1 MKCRLCA
8 VAFCVAGVFL
18 SIVASSGRADHITG
32 ELRGKLVG
40 TWKMKSM
47 TINGEKNDLPE
58 TAVTYKHVTPG
69 GFVWL
74 SYAKDTGEMFRAGGG
89 TWTIAGDAYTEKI
102 EYGLGGDLSQIK
114 NGSHVFKCRIEG
126 DTWYHV
132 GKLADGTTID
142 EQWTR
147 VKPAEAAAATTA
159 AEKQP
164 AAAKQ
169 P

>member
-1 MKCRLCA
+1 M
-8 VAFCVAGVFL
+8 
-18 SIVASSGRADHITG
+18 SSLTTSSDDEIGWRRCLIACLGAD
-32 ELRGKLVG
+32 
-40 TWKMKSM
+40 
-47 TINGEKNDLPE
+47 
-58 TAVTYKHVTPG
+58 
-69 GFVWL
+69 
-74 SYAKDTGEMFRAGGG
+74 
-89 TWTIAGDAYTEKI
+89 
-102 EYGLGGDLSQIK
+102 YGLGGDLSQIK

-132 GKLADGTTID
+132 GKLAAGTTID

>member
-1 MKCRLCA
+1 VK
-8 VAFCVAGVFL
+8 VAQ
-18 SIVASSGRADHITG
+18 
-32 ELRGKLVG
+32 
-40 TWKMKSM
+40 
-47 TINGEKNDLPE
+47 E
-58 TAVTYKHVTPG
+58 T
-69 GFVWL
+69 
-74 SYAKDTGEMFRAGGG
+74 
-89 TWTIAGDAYTEKI
+89 I
-102 EYGLGGDLSQIK
+102 EYGTGDDFEGIK
-114 NGSHVFKCRIEG
+114 NASHSFKCRIEG